1 MVKLHSQA
9 CNSLL
14 VQLKSCFSSLWT
26 ALQDGR
32 EGCLVRASWP
42 HPPRQRRDSRDI
54 SHACLSMSVSP
65 QVSEL
70 TEGWRVT
77 FISFTLSKKYGVW
90 KCVKT
95 QKTFVIW
102 MTPGPKKKKPVSQIL
117 PASGI
122 RTPRPT
128 HTPADAGSHFHE
140 RALLQTHGE
149 TGPLR
154 DPRPSSLPS
163 PRSPSVSSSLLL
175 HMTFT
180 TV

>member
-1 MVKLHSQA
+1 MVKLHGQA
-9 CNSLL
+9 CDSLL
-14 VQLKSCFSSLWT
+14 AHLKSCFSSLWT
-26 ALQDGR
+26 ALQAEAGFPRHFTRLSVNVCLPASKRTHGR
-32 EGCLVRASWP
+32 LACDFHLLYPQQEIWCVEMRKDSKNVCYMDDSW
-42 HPPRQRRDSRDI
+42 
-54 SHACLSMSVSP
+54 
-65 QVSEL
+65 
-70 TEGWRVT
+70 T
-77 FISFTLSKKYGVW
+77 
-90 KCVKT
+90 
-95 QKTFVIW
+95 
-102 MTPGPKKKKPVSQIL
+102 KKKKPVSQIL

-140 RALLQTHGE
+140 RTLLQTHGE

>member
-1 MVKLHSQA
+1 MVKLHGQA
-9 CNSLL
+9 CDSLL
-14 VQLKSCFSSLWT
+14 VHLKSCFSSLWT

-77 FISFTLSKKYGVW
+77 FISFTPSKKYGVW

-102 MTPGPKKKKPVSQIL
+102 MTPGPKKKNQSLRSFLLLAYAPHA
-117 PASGI
+117 P
-122 RTPRPT
+122 PT
-128 HTPADAGSHFHE
+128 HLLTPAVTSTSARCSKRTARPAPCAT
-140 RALLQTHGE
+140 RA
-149 TGPLR
+149 R
-154 DPRPSSLPS
+154 RPSPPLGLPLCPPLS
-163 PRSPSVSSSLLL
+163 CYI
-175 HMTFT
+175 
-180 TV
+180 